1 MLAAAKPCSREAKPC
16 VRGARQPHKTRSSSM
31 APKPKSDAENK
42 EERRCEAAALE
53 IVNKGGNVGKDL
65 RRKDKVLITIPRRRR
80 VFQDGIGRWNDIL
93 SDISASRHVETPSRH
108 RRDSCPSDEVVGGFF
123 FEFEAIRIEPR
134 CSAQVRAPRFQ
145 PEAREGR
152 AVERRVFEYE
162 TDLAG
167 SGRQSTRRR

>member
-1 MLAAAKPCSREAKPC
+1 MRTAREA
-16 VRGARQPHKTRSSSM
+16 AQQAM

-93 SDISASRHVETPSRH
+93 SEISASRCVETPSCH
-108 RRDSCPSDEVVGGFF
+108 RRDSCPSH
-123 FEFEAIRIEPR
+123 EA
-134 CSAQVRAPRFQ
+134 VRTESSDRDAPRRSSFL
-145 PEAREGR
+145 
-152 AVERRVFEYE
+152 F
-162 TDLAG
+162 
-167 SGRQSTRRR
+167 

>member
-1 MLAAAKPCSREAKPC
+1 MLAAAKPCSREAKAC
-16 VRGARQPHKTRSSSM
+16 VPRARQPQHYTEM

-93 SDISASRHVETPSRH
+93 SEISASRCVETPSR
-108 RRDSCPSDEVVGGFF
+108 RRRASSPSDEVVGGLF
-123 FEFEAIRIEPR
+123 FEFEAIWTEPR
-134 CSAQVRAPRFQ
+134 CSAQVRAPRF
-145 PEAREGR
+145 
-152 AVERRVFEYE
+152 
-162 TDLAG
+162 
-167 SGRQSTRRR
+167 

>member
-1 MLAAAKPCSREAKPC
+1 MALLEALRRHRKPVFGRRASKPSRSPRATQLPC
-16 VRGARQPHKTRSSSM
+16 AQPARQPNAAAARQPRSM

-93 SDISASRHVETPSRH
+93 SDHLGFSQKLEKGVPSNDASLSMRRTLREAGVKVPGVAKKKRTRTASTGPSTSTPLWRSQL
-108 RRDSCPSDEVVGGFF
+108 P
-123 FEFEAIRIEPR
+123 
-134 CSAQVRAPRFQ
+134 
-145 PEAREGR
+145 
-152 AVERRVFEYE
+152 
-162 TDLAG
+162 
-167 SGRQSTRRR
+167 

>member
-1 MLAAAKPCSREAKPC
+1 MLAAAKPCSRVAKPC
-16 VRGARQPHKTRSSSM
+16 ARGARQPQQYVAM

-93 SDISASRHVETPSRH
+93 SEISASRCVETPSRH

-123 FEFEAIRIEPR
+123 FEFEAIRTEPR
-134 CSAQVRAPRFQ
+134 CSAQV
-145 PEAREGR
+145 
-152 AVERRVFEYE
+152 
-162 TDLAG
+162 
-167 SGRQSTRRR
+167 

>member
-1 MLAAAKPCSREAKPC
+1 MLAGARPCSRAAKPCVPR
-16 VRGARQPHKTRSSSM
+16 ARQPAHSSSM

-93 SDISASRHVETPSRH
+93 SEISASRCVETPSRH
-108 RRDSCPSDEVVGGFF
+108 RRDSCSSDEVVGGFF
-123 FEFEAIRIEPR
+123 FEFEAIWTEPR
-134 CSAQVRAPRFQ
+134 CSAQVRTPRF
-145 PEAREGR
+145 
-152 AVERRVFEYE
+152 
-162 TDLAG
+162 
-167 SGRQSTRRR
+167 

>member
-1 MLAAAKPCSREAKPC
+1 MLAEAEPSSSEAKPC
-16 VRGARQPHKTRSSSM
+16 VPRARQPKSASSM

-93 SDISASRHVETPSRH
+93 SEISASRCVETPSRH

-123 FEFEAIRIEPR
+123 FEFEAIRTASR
-134 CSAQVRAPRFQ
+134 DRNAPR
-145 PEAREGR
+145 RYRGC
-152 AVERRVFEYE
+152 RRS
-162 TDLAG
+162 G
-167 SGRQSTRRR
+167 SSRLTVLPHCSVTRRSTRRSGTLTMVS

>member
-1 MLAAAKPCSREAKPC
+1 MLAEAQPCSREAKPG
-16 VRGARQPHKTRSSSM
+16 VPRARQPHKPHSREM

-93 SDISASRHVETPSRH
+93 SEISASRYLETPSRH

-123 FEFEAIRIEPR
+123 FEFEAIWTEPR
-134 CSAQVRAPRFQ
+134 CSAQVRTPRF
-145 PEAREGR
+145 
-152 AVERRVFEYE
+152 
-162 TDLAG
+162 
-167 SGRQSTRRR
+167 

>member
-1 MLAAAKPCSREAKPC
+1 MLAEAKPCSREAKPG
-16 VRGARQPHKTRSSSM
+16 VPRARQPNTRSSM

-93 SDISASRHVETPSRH
+93 SEISASRCVETPSRH
-108 RRDSCPSDEVVGGFF
+108 RRDSCP
-123 FEFEAIRIEPR
+123 
-134 CSAQVRAPRFQ
+134 
-145 PEAREGR
+145 
-152 AVERRVFEYE
+152 
-162 TDLAG
+162 
-167 SGRQSTRRR
+167 

>member
-1 MLAAAKPCSREAKPC
+1 MLQRGEAERTAREAAQQ
-16 VRGARQPHKTRSSSM
+16 ARSSM

-93 SDISASRHVETPSRH
+93 SEISASRRVETPSRH

-123 FEFEAIRIEPR
+123 FEFEAIRTEPR
-134 CSAQVRAPRFQ
+134 CSAQVVRSWRSC
-145 PEAREGR
+145 R
-152 AVERRVFEYE
+152 
-162 TDLAG
+162 
-167 SGRQSTRRR
+167 S

>member
-1 MLAAAKPCSREAKPC
+1 MLAGAKPCSREAKPC
-16 VRGARQPHKTRSSSM
+16 VPRARQPKSASSM

-93 SDISASRHVETPSRH
+93 SEISASRCVETPSRH
-108 RRDSCPSDEVVGGFF
+108 RRDSCSSDEVVGGFF
-123 FEFEAIRIEPR
+123 FEFEAITML
-134 CSAQVRAPRFQ
+134 RAG
-145 PEAREGR
+145 AR
-152 AVERRVFEYE
+152 
-162 TDLAG
+162 
-167 SGRQSTRRR
+167 SP

>member
-1 MLAAAKPCSREAKPC
+1 
-16 VRGARQPHKTRSSSM
+16 M

-93 SDISASRHVETPSRH
+93 SEHLGAISASHGAAVPSRR
-108 RRDSCPSDEVVGGFF
+108 RRDSCPSDEVVGGFWV
-123 FEFEAIRIEPR
+123 EFE
-134 CSAQVRAPRFQ
+134 
-145 PEAREGR
+145 
-152 AVERRVFEYE
+152 
-162 TDLAG
+162 
-167 SGRQSTRRR
+167 

>member
-1 MLAAAKPCSREAKPC
+1 
-16 VRGARQPHKTRSSSM
+16 M

-93 SDISASRHVETPSRH
+93 SEISASRCVETPSRH

-123 FEFEAIRIEPR
+123 FEFEAIRIETR
-134 CSAQVRAPRFQ
+134 CSAQVRAPRLLA
-145 PEAREGR
+145 EAREGR
-152 AVERRVFEYE
+152 AVERRFSV
-162 TDLAG
+162 DA
-167 SGRQSTRRR
+167 